1 MDLLH
6 KVKCLCRILV
16 LSSAL
21 GSHAQAALT
30 YNAHRYLDA
39 ELQIEEALQQ
49 GQLDNLS
56 PYLAKDFVLHSPGGK
71 NFDKNLW
78 VKNQTSRKQESRM
91 IRDVSVELLDDIA
104 IVSFERV
111 DPKTFKTQ
119 FVVDVWRDASHK
131 LQHRYES
138 PIRPGPKS
146 IRPDGKG

>member
-1 MDLLH
+1 
-6 KVKCLCRILV
+6 V

-21 GSHAQAALT
+21 ASHAQGALT
-30 YNAHRYLDA
+30 YNAHGYLEA
-39 ELQIEEALQQ
+39 EQHIEEALQQ
-49 GQLDNLS
+49 AQLDNLS

-78 VKNQTSRKQESRM
+78 VKNQTSRKQGARL

-119 FVVDVWRDASHK
+119 FVVDVWRDTSHK

-138 PIRPGPKS
+138 PMRPGPKS